1 MNENEKRLQELEALM
16 TSPGFWADKGKAQ
29 ELVQEYQRL
38 KEGPPVGGG
47 DPHDSGNATLAI
59 LAGAGGDDAE
69 DFTRMLRRMYE
80 GYAGK
85 KGWRV
90 HELHAN
96 ENAHGGYRNVMLE
109 ISGSGA
115 YGRLRHEAGGHRL
128 PRPTPPT

>member
-1 MNENEKRLQELEALM
+1 MDDTKNQRIKELEAMM
-16 TSPGFWADKGKAQ
+16 TSPDFWLNKEQAQ
-29 ELVQEYQRL
+29 KLVQEYQIL
-38 KEGPPVGGG
+38 KECGGG
-47 DPHDSGNATLAI
+47 APHDVGNATVAI

-69 DFTRMLRRMYE
+69 DFARMLRRMYE
-80 GYAGK
+80 GYALK

-96 ENAHGGYRNVMLE
+96 ENDHGGYRNVLLE